1 MTGLLCAVCADR
13 PATHPDLIDGKRC
26 MVCLGCRGDEVT
38 PEPHHRPHHTEP
50 RLDLAKVVAAVAEL
64 GRPTAQQIV
73 EDLGLT
79 DTRRRRQRVYTALNR
94 LVQMGQLAST
104 GARANRVYEVR
115 ADRPPLPTAG
125 MPGERNPRARLTAEQ
140 VLEIRAAAATSESRS
155 AIALRYDISRRT
167 VNGIVQGLRWGHLE
181 SGTRAA

>member
-1 MTGLLCAVCADR
+1 VTGLLCAVCAER
-13 PATHPDLIDGKRC
+13 PATHPDRIDGKPC
-26 MVCLGCRGDEVT
+26 MVCLRCRGDEAT
-38 PEPHHRPHHTEP
+38 PEPSHRPHHTEP

-73 EDLGLT
+73 EDLGLA

-115 ADRPPLPTAG
+115 PDRPPLPTAG
-125 MPGERNPRARLTAEQ
+125 MPGERNPRARLGAEQ
-140 VLEIRAAAATSESRS
+140 VLDIRSAVAKGESRRS
-155 AIALRYDISRRT
+155 VALRYDISRRT
-167 VNGIVQGLRWGHLE
+167 VDSIAQGIRWGHLTE
-181 SGTRAA
+181 VAA